1 MMLLSGKMTCG
12 AIHSLT
18 FSEQVGAF
26 LDLGIA
32 FLLLCAST
40 LAYFA
45 SKFLGL
51 FGLCL
56 PCPCKGHIGSSRS
69 GPCLQRALLDRPRE
83 KASSVQLS
91 VKSTLPFDLTWAD
104 DPNYQFNLGW
114 VDERNRKNKNVDEK
128 EGEELSS
135 SSYMEKAQDFVGR
148 SLVGSYEAGLESA
161 GMANAPTVKQGRH
174 DLKGKRVADHRKRL
188 GLRQRHKR
196 RIVDYG
202 KSDPLHLDAK
212 NGCWTSSSN
221 VYKIGT
227 EIIEEGNS
235 VPVNSA
241 GDGWEALVDISWRD
255 RVSCGVELN
264 EFVDKDKSTKKN
276 ALPVEESSYNTQ
288 REVSFDSNKT
298 HTVRVLEQALEEEH
312 AARAA
317 LYLELEKER
326 CAAASAAEEAM
337 AMILRLQEE
346 KALIEMEAKQYHRM
360 IEEKSAYDAEEMDIL
375 KEILLRR
382 EREKHFLE
390 KEVEAYRQ
398 MIFGNDQLDADME
411 TTQEPRIS
419 SLLYSS
425 EGQMLMLQQISKSLN
440 EKERLED
447 TSSSREYEVPYLDLQ
462 NRILAFGK
470 ELPYPELDE
479 EADFSKKGDI
489 RRHPSLDKQP
499 NSLSFD
505 EFREEG
511 MVSMDENPVTQ
522 RRELHT
528 IEASSQLTQSSTE
541 HGFNL
546 HAGSIKPVREGHEQ
560 SDNMSLSQ
568 SLATKTVESCNE
580 DKIDSAYTNQE
591 DKVTHTSFGDIE
603 PCVHDVHVI
612 DDESHM
618 SREDSIKKSKQ
629 FSRNASLNL
638 YRKGDIPTLSKPE
651 IELDFNRSRPD
662 ISSGLPPKVPS
673 RSKAPVSD
681 LRRKSMSAID
691 FRRNSMSPI
700 DNERL
705 KIDNEVEWLQER
717 LRIVQG
723 EREKL
728 NFSLGNKEREKV
740 QLQLLEDIAGQLQEI
755 RQLTEPG
762 KAVRQASLPPPSS
775 KVMSKK
781 RCWRSASLEVR

>member
-1 MMLLSGKMTCG
+1 MHADAASG
-12 AIHSLT
+12 
-18 FSEQVGAF
+18 V
-26 LDLGIA
+26 D
-32 FLLLCAST
+32 
-40 LAYFA
+40 
-45 SKFLGL
+45 
-51 FGLCL
+51 
-56 PCPCKGHIGSSRS
+56 
-69 GPCLQRALLDRPRE
+69 
-83 KASSVQLS
+83 
-91 VKSTLPFDLTWAD
+91 
-104 DPNYQFNLGW
+104 NYLI
-114 VDERNRKNKNVDEK
+114 
-128 EGEELSS
+128 L
-135 SSYMEKAQDFVGR
+135 
-148 SLVGSYEAGLESA
+148 
-161 GMANAPTVKQGRH
+161 
-174 DLKGKRVADHRKRL
+174 
-188 GLRQRHKR
+188 
-196 RIVDYG
+196 
-202 KSDPLHLDAK
+202 
-212 NGCWTSSSN
+212 
-221 VYKIGT
+221 
-227 EIIEEGNS
+227 
-235 VPVNSA
+235 
-241 GDGWEALVDISWRD
+241 DGWEALVDISWRD

-264 EFVDKDKSTKKN
+264 EPVDKDKSTKKN

-312 AARAA
+312 AARTA

-398 MIFGNDQLDADME
+398 MIFGHDQLDADME
-411 TTQEPRIS
+411 ATQEPRIS
-419 SLLYSS
+419 SLLFSS

-440 EKERLED
+440 EKERLEN
-447 TSSSREYEVPYLDLQ
+447 TSSSRDYEVPYLDLQ

-479 EADFSKKGDI
+479 DADFSKKGDI

-499 NSLSFD
+499 NTSSFD

-568 SLATKTVESCNE
+568 RLATKTVESCNE
-580 DKIDSAYTNQE
+580 DKIDIAYTNQE
-591 DKVTHTSFGDIE
+591 DKVTYSSFGDIE

-612 DDESHM
+612 DDDSHM

-638 YRKGDIPTLSKPE
+638 YRKGDSPTLSTPE
-651 IELDFNRSRPD
+651 IELDLNRSRPD

-691 FRRNSMSPI
+691 LRRNSMSPI

-775 KVMSKK
+775 KVW
-781 RCWRSASLEVR
+781 C